1 MTCICE
7 YESPIGTLTLAG
19 DGESLTGLWMQG
31 QKYFGRTLT
40 GKPEKAN
47 LPVFGRATDWLD
59 RYFAG
64 DAPTIDFPLAPQG
77 REFSELVWKALV
89 EIPYGE
95 TTTYGAI
102 AKKLAGRL
110 GRKMVAA
117 RAVGGAV
124 GHNPIS
130 IIIPCHRVL
139 GANGSLTG
147 FAGGVDKKE
156 WLLRHEK
163 IPG

>member
-1 MTCICE
+1 MTGIFE
-7 YESPIGTLTLAG
+7 YDSPIGKLTLAG
-19 DGESLTGLWMQG
+19 DGDSLIGLWMQG
-31 QKYFGRTLT
+31 QKYFGRTLV
-40 GKPEKAN
+40 GKPDSVR
-47 LPVFGRATDWLD
+47 LPVFERAAAWLD

-64 DAPTIDFPLAPQG
+64 EAPEIDFPLAPQG

-89 EIPYGE
+89 EIPYGQ

-102 AKKLAGRL
+102 AKKLAERL
-110 GRKMVAA
+110 GRGMVAA

-139 GANGSLTG
+139 GADGSLTG

-163 IPG
+163 ILG